1 MEVKGELQKVLEI
14 AHELFAHEEK
24 RSLRPELHKALS
36 YHHKR
41 PSFFT
46 HRRAH
51 LCPYGLPVALPFHE
65 PSKQAGPLA
74 SLPACLPLPCLRLHW
89 LLHGVK

>member
-1 MEVKGELQKVLEI
+1 MEAKGELQKVLEI

-51 LCPYGLPVALPFHE
+51 LCPYGLPVALPLHE
-65 PSKQAGPLA
+65 PSK
-74 SLPACLPLPCLRLHW
+74 
-89 LLHGVK
+89 